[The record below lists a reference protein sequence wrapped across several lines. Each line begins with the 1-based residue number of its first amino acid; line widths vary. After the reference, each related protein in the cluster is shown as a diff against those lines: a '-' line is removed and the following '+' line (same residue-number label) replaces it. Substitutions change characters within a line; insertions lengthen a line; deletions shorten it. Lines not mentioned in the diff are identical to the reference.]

1 MRRLSGILLM
11 VLLVPAARSEGTP
24 ILYTMTF
31 NASNVAA
38 GASGPSGTGSFL
50 YDAATDPDTM
60 TALTWDFGSGQ
71 TGGYTDAILNSFG
84 ISEFLFLDILNET
97 DANPI
102 TDGRSLTIG
111 SPGLK
116 APFPDVSAAF
126 CWGTQS
132 PGCGMANPL
141 VSLASYRFIDSTPSG
156 QVQYRG
162 YVTVAEATAVP
173 EPATLTLLGLG
184 LVGVGARLRR
194 QRRST

>member
-11 VLLVPAARSEGTP
+11 ALLVPAARSEGTP

-38 GASGPSGTGSFL
+38 GALGPSGTGSFL

-60 TALTWDFGSGQ
+60 TVMTWDFGSGQ
-71 TGGYTDAILNSFG
+71 TGGYTDTVLNSFAS
-84 ISEFLFLDILNET
+84 SEFLFFSVLNNT
-97 DANPI
+97 VDNPI
-102 TDGRSLTIG
+102 GDGNSFISGSLD
-111 SPGLK
+111 LK

-126 CWGTQS
+126 CWGTLS
-132 PGCGMANPL
+132 GDCGMANPL
-141 VSLASYRFIDSTPSG
+141 VSLASYRFVDNTPTG
-156 QVQYRG
+156 EIQYRG
-162 YVTVAEATAVP
+162 YVTVAQAVP